1 MYNFKVVGTVPSSVK
16 EPSSALRFVIFLLLR
31 FPSLPS
37 PPSPTLGRGASLLRS
52 VQVYD
57 RGGEK
62 GVRYIASSCMIY
74 EKGYVLEGLSYVIL
88 ASSRNVW
95 ILFEYYSL

>member
-16 EPSSALRFVIFLLLR
+16 EPSSALRFVIFLLLP
-31 FPSLPS
+31 FPSSPS
-37 PPSPTLGRGASLLRS
+37 FPTLGRGASLLRS

-62 GVRYIASSCMIY
+62 GVRYIVSSCMIY